1 LGKQAFMSKKKMFK
15 CGQFEYK
22 RIVKSLLW
30 SVVLYVSEIWS
41 VTQADTK
48 QLEAVEIWIWR
59 LEKISWVDKISNEEV
74 LQRVNELKLR

>member
-48 QLEAVEIWIWR
+48 QLEAVEIWI
-59 LEKISWVDKISNEEV
+59 
-74 LQRVNELKLR
+74 